1 MRLVCFK
8 LPVDPAKVEVMS
20 EKKGKYDVE
29 ILKRENAV
37 LRKYAAMQAAAEET
51 VGCQT
56 IYVDIAGGLEDG
68 FVLDELIFFT
78 LPRPETGRSGLR
90 VWKDGVLWMAVSRTE
105 WWDRKRLT
113 PKQADGAIK
122 RLVKKELVFKE
133 MFLFN
138 KQKTTHL
145 RLNVPEFFKRYTE
158 ILEDRNPP
166 EDEGDTMLK
175 DIQDLYEMLGIPK
188 GNTPQVEPP
197 QKEQGIPEGNKV
209 SPNGDSINIP
219 HASSTH
225 PSRKERGAKPS
236 APRAN
241 DFPSNVLY
249 REVTERYPSKAN
261 WHDILKFI
269 DSVSQRLGRP
279 ATKDDLAPFY
289 SAWCGM
295 GWNSNSINW
304 LEYAVKGVLPGKG
317 KPNANYQPSEDYTPA
332 ERELA
337 AQIRA
342 SRGLS

>member
-1 MRLVCFK
+1 
-8 LPVDPAKVEVMS
+8 MS

-68 FVLDELIFFT
+68 FILDELIFFT

-105 WWDRKRLT
+105 WWNRKRLT

-122 RLVKKELVFKE
+122 RLVKKELVFKD

-158 ILEDRNPP
+158 ILEKRNPP

-197 QKEQGIPEGNKV
+197 EKEQGIPEGNKV
-209 SPNGDSINIP
+209 SPKGDSINIP
-219 HASSTH
+219 HASSTQ
-225 PSRKERGAKPS
+225 PSRKKRKAAEPQ
-236 APRAN
+236 P
-241 DFPSNVLY
+241 PEILLY
-249 REVTERYPSKAN
+249 REVVEHYPK
-261 WHDILKFI
+261 KFQRETVI
-269 DSVSQRLGRP
+269 EAIQKINARLGRVATIEDLSPFWKQWGVVSSNEWSLVWLVEWAVPGFIPNGKKP
-279 ATKDDLAPFY
+279 ATQAP
-289 SAWCGM
+289 GM
-295 GWNSNSINW
+295 SVADKW
-304 LEYAVKGVLPGKG
+304 LLQKQQEGVNV
-317 KPNANYQPSEDYTPA
+317 NA
-332 ERELA
+332 
-337 AQIRA
+337 
-342 SRGLS
+342 

>member
-1 MRLVCFK
+1 
-8 LPVDPAKVEVMS
+8 MS

-29 ILKRENAV
+29 ILKRENVV

-105 WWDRKRLT
+105 WWNRKRLT

-122 RLVKKELVFKE
+122 RLVNKELVFKE

-158 ILEDRNPP
+158 ILEKRNPP

-188 GNTPQVEPP
+188 GNTRRG
-197 QKEQGIPEGNKV
+197 QGIP
-209 SPNGDSINIP
+209 
-219 HASSTH
+219 
-225 PSRKERGAKPS
+225 
-236 APRAN
+236 
-241 DFPSNVLY
+241 
-249 REVTERYPSKAN
+249 
-261 WHDILKFI
+261 
-269 DSVSQRLGRP
+269 GR
-279 ATKDDLAPFY
+279 
-289 SAWCGM
+289 
-295 GWNSNSINW
+295 
-304 LEYAVKGVLPGKG
+304 
-317 KPNANYQPSEDYTPA
+317 
-332 ERELA
+332 
-337 AQIRA
+337 
-342 SRGLS
+342 

>member
-1 MRLVCFK
+1 
-8 LPVDPAKVEVMS
+8 MS

-105 WWDRKRLT
+105 WWNRKRLT

-122 RLVKKELVFKE
+122 RLVNKELVFKE

-158 ILEDRNPP
+158 ILEKRNPP

-188 GNTPQVEPP
+188 GNTPAVEPP
-197 QKEQGIPEGNKV
+197 QKEQGIPEGDKV
-209 SPNGDSINIP
+209 SPEGDSINIP
-219 HASSTH
+219 HTSPTQ
-225 PSRKERGAKPS
+225 PSPSNKRGAKTS

-241 DFPSNVLY
+241 DFPSNVLF
-249 REVTERYPSKAN
+249 REVTERYPAKAN
-261 WHDILKFI
+261 WHDVLKFM
-269 DSVSQRLGRP
+269 DGVSQRLGRD

-295 GWNSNSINW
+295 GWNTNSINW
-304 LEYAVKGVLPGKG
+304 LEYAVKGVLPGKQNG
-317 KPNANYQPSEDYTPA
+317 SAPA
-332 ERELA
+332 GASVAQSWLA
-337 AQIRA
+337 KKEQEAQSVRA
-342 SRGLS
+342 

>member
-197 QKEQGIPEGNKV
+197 QKVIPLT
-209 SPNGDSINIP
+209 SLTHPPHIP
-219 HASSTH
+219 HV
-225 PSRKERGAKPS
+225 KRGAQSP
-236 APRAN
+236 APHALMISLQMFYTGKSQN
-241 DFPSNVLY
+241 DTPL
-249 REVTERYPSKAN
+249 RQT
-261 WHDILKFI
+261 
-269 DSVSQRLGRP
+269 G
-279 ATKDDLAPFY
+279 TTY
-289 SAWCGM
+289 S
-295 GWNSNSINW
+295 S
-304 LEYAVKGVLPGKG
+304 L
-317 KPNANYQPSEDYTPA
+317 
-332 ERELA
+332 
-337 AQIRA
+337 
-342 SRGLS
+342 